1 MDTKIAGKRTV
12 QCDVSQRSFPK
23 CLSVSAFIAYREQ
36 HRHSLDLSW
45 HRGCVLCLALR
56 MGFATG
62 ALHSVGQVHGVWDRE
77 PYPTFI
83 FLHIS
88 YMRAQR
94 LYQSVLVTQSLV
106 NKN

>member
-56 MGFATG
+56 VGFATG
-62 ALHSVGQVHGVWDRE
+62 ALHSMGQVTSAWTVGQGTAPHLRI
-77 PYPTFI
+77 PSH
-83 FLHIS
+83 FLYESTKTLPECFGDTAIS
-88 YMRAQR
+88 
-94 LYQSVLVTQSLV
+94 
-106 NKN
+106 K